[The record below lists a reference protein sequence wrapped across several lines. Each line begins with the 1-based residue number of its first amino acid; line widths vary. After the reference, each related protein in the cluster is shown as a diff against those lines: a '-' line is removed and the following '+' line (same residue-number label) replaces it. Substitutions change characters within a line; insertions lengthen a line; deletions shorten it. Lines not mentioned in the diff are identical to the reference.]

1 MTVNTLFF
9 EAVSLAA
16 NGTPVAYPNVSY
28 DGDEAYYSVAI
39 MPTRAFELGI
49 DDTNIQG
56 GICQV
61 SCFIRDGIGELSAL
75 AMAKTIIDSFIRGT
89 VLSDGETTVRIDKP
103 AWASAGLQTTTGWY
117 MIPVSIPYYT
127 IY

>member
-16 NGTPVAYPNVSY
+16 NGTPVAYPNVPY
-28 DGDEAYYSVAI
+28 DGNEPYFSVDI
-39 MPTRAFELGI
+39 MPTKAFAMGI
-49 DDTNIQG
+49 ANTNRQG

-61 SCFIRDGIGELSAL
+61 SCFIRDGIGEIQAL
-75 AMAKTIIDSFIRGT
+75 AMAKTIIDAFGRGT
-89 VLSDGETTVRIDKP
+89 VLSDGTTTVRIDDP
-103 AWASAGLQTTTGWY
+103 VWASAGLQNGSGWY
-117 MIPVSIPYYT
+117 MIPVSIPYYI

>member
-16 NGTPVAYPNVSY
+16 NGTPVAYPNVSF
-28 DGDEAYYSVAI
+28 DSEGAYYKVNV
-39 MPTRAFELGI
+39 MPTAAFPLGI
-49 DDTNIQG
+49 ADTNRQG

-61 SCFIRDGIGELSAL
+61 SCMIRDGIGELAAL
-75 AMAKTIIDSFIRGT
+75 AMAKTMLDSFGRGT
-89 VLSDGETTVRIDKP
+89 VLSDGETTVRIDDP